1 MRRLFAILVLFCATA
16 FGAHAQSI
24 RLGEQVPDLSVTPD
38 INETLELYN
47 RDYTCLIFAHSD
59 SKPCADAMHSFAAT
73 APSIERDCA
82 IVVVTCEAESDRDI
96 ITERLKA
103 REYILAFDDN
113 NSTFKAFGIH
123 YVPFVVIYRNKNSRI
138 EWFGP
143 IHQLNK
149 DTIRQFRNR

>member
-1 MRRLFAILVLFCATA
+1 MRYLFATIVLFCATA

-24 RLGEQVPDLSVTPD
+24 RLGEQVPALSVTSD

-59 SKPCADAMHSFAAT
+59 SKPCVDAMHGFAAT
-73 APSIERDCA
+73 APAIERDCA
-82 IVVVTCEAESDRDI
+82 IVVVTCEDESEREVI
-96 ITERLKA
+96 AERLKA
-103 REYILAFDDN
+103 KDYILAFDDN
-113 NSTFKAFGIH
+113 NSTYKAFGIH

-143 IHQLNK
+143 IHHLDK
-149 DTIRQFRNR
+149 ETIKQFRNR

>member
-1 MRRLFAILVLFCATA
+1 MRRLFAILVLICATVI
-16 FGAHAQSI
+16 GAHAQSI
-24 RLGEQVPDLSVTPD
+24 RLGEQVPALSITYSID
-38 INETLELYN
+38 ETLELYN

-82 IVVVTCEAESDRDI
+82 IVVVTCEAESDREN

-103 REYILAFDDN
+103 HEYILAFDDN
-113 NSTFKAFGIH
+113 YNTFKAFGIH

-138 EWFGP
+138 VWFGP

-149 DTIRQFRNR
+149 DTLRQLRNR